1 MTSSTVEQ
9 QITDFLVDRLGL
21 LPEEVTPQARLKEDL
36 GLDSLDMVELVT
48 IVESRLG
55 LSVDDEAAESLRSLG
70 DVVSY
75 IEAQEP
81 APAAS
86 AEDAA

>member
-1 MTSSTVEQ
+1 MTHSTVEQ

-21 LPEEVTPQARLKEDL
+21 LPEEVTPKARLKEDL

-55 LSVDDEAAESLRSLG
+55 LTVDDTTAESLRSLG
-70 DVVSY
+70 DVVAY
-75 IEAQEP
+75 IETQEP
-81 APAAS
+81 AGSS
-86 AEDAA
+86 AEVGA